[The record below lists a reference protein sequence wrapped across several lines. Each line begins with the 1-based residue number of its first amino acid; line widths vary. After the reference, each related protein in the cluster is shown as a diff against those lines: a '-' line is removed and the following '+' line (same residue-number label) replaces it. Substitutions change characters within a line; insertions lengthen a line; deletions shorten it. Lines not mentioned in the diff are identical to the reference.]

1 MASILNVDQINNA
14 AGTSAITIDSSGNA
28 LMPGH
33 VVQVKSLGIT
43 TGASA
48 STGSFTN
55 LTSENI
61 TITPLNANSKILVL
75 LHVEVSNSGGA
86 NQDNENAYRIVRD
99 ISGGSSD
106 VQIQLNNHRTY
117 DYGGSGVYQHTSG
130 NWMVLDSPSTTSQIT
145 YKLQGRVVTSAS
157 AQILGIPSAG
167 DCWTVMEIAQ

>member
-1 MASILNVDQINNA
+1 MSTLYVD
-14 AGTSAITIDSSGNA
+14 TVTEKTSGNGVQIA
-28 LMPGH
+28 GH

-48 STGSFTN
+48 STSSFTN

-75 LHVEVSNSGGA
+75 LHVEVANSGGA
-86 NQDNENAYRIVRD
+86 NNDNENAYRIVRD

-106 VQIQLNNHRTY
+106 VQIQLNHHRTY
-117 DYGGSGVYQHTSG
+117 DYGASGVYQHTSG
-130 NWMVLDSPSTTSQIT
+130 NWMVLDSPSTASQIT
-145 YKLQGRVVTSAS
+145 YKLQGKVVTNAN
-157 AQILGIPSAG
+157 AEILSIPSAG